1 MAQYSPFSEMLQLVK
16 MMKDRRF
23 LQVHEGMIRA
33 YMENNDVSREDAI
46 AALQAQGLVPKKDKR

>member
-1 MAQYSPFSEMLQLVK
+1 MTANAFTEMLYLVNR
-16 MMKDRRF
+16 MKDRRM

-46 AALQAQGLVPKKDKR
+46 AALQSQGLIPRNE